1 MAAMLASCPASS
13 AVSSSRSS
21 FSGAAVQSQSRSARL
36 PALRQRLSVRSDAQ
50 KDLQSAIDS
59 TKNPVTAGDVQKN
72 QATNQSEKQSVFG
85 SVPASGSLPRPEME
99 RRPETGDRSFGS
111 IMAFDGPG
119 PETIN
124 GRLAMTG
131 FVWALISEAL
141 THKTIWQ
148 QITEPYNTGFFWL
161 VAATNIIIFASLVPM
176 FNGESP
182 DSRSNGPFNGQ
193 AERWNGRIAMIG
205 YAGLLAYEFAAQKS
219 LL

>member
-1 MAAMLASCPASS
+1 MAAIMASAPTTPAVFT
-13 AVSSSRSS
+13 ARSS
-21 FSGAAVQSQSRSARL
+21 FTGAALQSRSVRL
-36 PALRQRLSVRSDAQ
+36 PAIRQRLTVRSEA
-50 KDLQSAIDS
+50 KDPISSAFEA
-59 TKNPVTAGDVQKN
+59 TKNTVTKADVEKN
-72 QATNQSEKQSVFG
+72 MAQNESEKQSVFG
-85 SVPASGSLPRPEME
+85 SVPASGSLPRPESE
-99 RRPETGDRSFGS
+99 RRPETGERTFGS

-131 FVWALISEAL
+131 FVWALCAEAL

-161 VAATNIIIFASLVPM
+161 VAATNIIIFASLVPI

-193 AERWNGRIAMIG
+193 AERWNGRLAMIG
-205 YAGLLAYEFAAQKS
+205 YAGLLIYEFAAQRS